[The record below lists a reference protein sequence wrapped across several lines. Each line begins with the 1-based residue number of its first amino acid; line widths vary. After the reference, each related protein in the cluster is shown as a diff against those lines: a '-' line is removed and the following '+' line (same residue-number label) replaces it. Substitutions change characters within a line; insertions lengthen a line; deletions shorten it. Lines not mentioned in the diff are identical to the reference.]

1 VSIASDT
8 VPTFRAQW
16 ASRFVDGATLNRTTV
31 PGAFNDTTGQ
41 YGAGTVVPIYSG
53 SCLIR
58 PASRAT
64 ADFGQK
70 EADVESYSIMVPHTA
85 TGARPG
91 DRLTVDAS
99 VYDPDLVGAVLVL
112 REIIEDSY
120 LTHYEWKAEREK

>member
-16 ASRFVDGATLNRTTV
+16 ASRFVDEGTLNRTTV
-31 PGAFNDTTGQ
+31 PGAFNSSTGQ
-41 YGAGTVVPIYSG
+41 YGAGTVVPIFSG
-53 SCLIR
+53 ACLIR
-58 PASRAT
+58 PESRST
-64 ADFGQK
+64 ADFGEK
-70 EADVESYSIMVPHTA
+70 EADVERYSIMVPHTA
-85 TGARPG
+85 IGARPG
-91 DRLTVDAS
+91 DRFTVDAS